1 MAAPGNSN
9 TANHDRIQRCEA
21 AEASHAQSLSIE
33 SLFAHEGPDRRAD
46 AGRVRPPSS
55 FPRRATNNG
64 MAHRSPALGGIPIRD
79 EVVFMHASS
88 SGTPLIPRQ
97 PWVKLLVRPRRS
109 VAYC

>member
-1 MAAPGNSN
+1 
-9 TANHDRIQRCEA
+9 
-21 AEASHAQSLSIE
+21 
-33 SLFAHEGPDRRAD
+33 
-46 AGRVRPPSS
+46 
-55 FPRRATNNG
+55 